1 MFVYNKDIETL
12 YKELNS
18 EENGLSDEEAKKN
31 LEKYGMNILDEGKK
45 KSWFLKFISQFNDLM
60 IIILIIVAIFLV
72 IYGYFYSHEYTDAIV
87 IFAVVLINAVMGFI
101 QEQKAEVTLNDL
113 K

>member
-45 KSWFLKFISQFNDLM
+45 KSDGN
-60 IIILIIVAIFLV
+60 
-72 IYGYFYSHEYTDAIV
+72 
-87 IFAVVLINAVMGFI
+87 
-101 QEQKAEVTLNDL
+101 
-113 K
+113 